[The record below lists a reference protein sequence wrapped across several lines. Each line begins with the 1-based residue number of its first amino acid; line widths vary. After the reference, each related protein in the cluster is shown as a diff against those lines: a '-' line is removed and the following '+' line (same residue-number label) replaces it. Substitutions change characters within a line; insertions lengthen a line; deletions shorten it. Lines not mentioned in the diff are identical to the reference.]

1 MQIHLVLPGLLWP
14 SATLLGPA
22 ADLALPGLHQLL
34 GFGQRH
40 ITDFEPFDRQI
51 AHLFGLDADPLPLGT
66 LRRLGEPDT
75 MPVIDDDAG
84 GEWLCADPVNLSF
97 AREHLLL
104 GEFPADDISAAE
116 ADELIAALN
125 ENFADIGRFDA
136 STPTRW
142 YVHLAQPTR
151 ARLFPLHDVV
161 GRPIKHFLPEGD
173 DARLW
178 QRTLNEVQIVLH
190 NHPVSQAREAAGRRP
205 VNSLWFWGAGQ
216 METAPRAPMAA
227 IQASDPVSIGL
238 ARASGA
244 PITAPDVS
252 RALAQDTLVV
262 LDTLRRPSLQ
272 LDLGA
277 WREGLVA
284 LERDWFAPLAQ
295 ALRGGRLQQLTLS
308 APGDRSTL
316 QLRAGARDHWRFWRK
331 PLTLDALLKSM
342 APPPAVPPTPDTHPQ

>member
-34 GFGQRH
+34 GYGQRQ

-66 LRRLGEPDT
+66 LRRLGEPNI
-75 MPVIDDDAG
+75 MPASDDDAG

-104 GEFPADDISAAE
+104 GEFPADDISTAE

-125 ENFADIGRFDA
+125 ANFADIGRFDA

-216 METAPRAPMAA
+216 MARAPRAPMAA
-227 IQASDPVSIGL
+227 VQASDPVSIGL

-244 PITAPDVS
+244 PTSAPDVS
-252 RALAQDTLVV
+252 RALTQDTLVV
-262 LDTLRRPSLQ
+262 LDTLRRPALQ
-272 LDLGA
+272 LDLDA
-277 WREGLVA
+277 WREGLLA

-331 PLTLDALLKSM
+331 PLTLDALLKSI
-342 APPPAVPPTPDTHPQ
+342 APPPAVSPTPDQPSQ

>member
-34 GFGQRH
+34 GFGQRQ
-40 ITDFEPFDRQI
+40 IADFEPFDRQI
-51 AHLFGLDADPLPLGT
+51 ARLFGLDADPLPLGT
-66 LRRLGEPDT
+66 LRRLGEPTTTPATDE
-75 MPVIDDDAG
+75 DGD

-104 GEFPADDISAAE
+104 AEFPADDISAAE
-116 ADELIAALN
+116 AGELLAALN
-125 ENFADIGRFDA
+125 ENFADIGYFEA

-142 YVHLAQPTR
+142 YVRLAQPTR
-151 ARLFPLHDVV
+151 AKLFPLHDVV
-161 GRPIKHFLPEGD
+161 GRPVKHFLPEGD

-216 METAPRAPMAA
+216 LETAPRTPMAA
-227 IQASDPVSIGL
+227 VQASDPVSIGL
-238 ARASGA
+238 ARAAGA
-244 PITAPDVS
+244 QPSAPDPVQ
-252 RALAQDTLVV
+252 ALAQDTLVV
-262 LDTLRRPSLQ
+262 LDTLLRPALE
-272 LDLGA
+272 LDLDT
-277 WREGLVA
+277 WRKGLVA
-284 LERDWFAPLAQ
+284 LERDWFSPLAQ
-295 ALRGGRLQQLTLS
+295 ALRSGTLQHLTLS

-342 APPPAVPPTPDTHPQ
+342 APPPAVQPTPDQPTQ